1 MPRKRQNPT
10 NGARREPAPEIPP
23 LAVWFLREILP
34 LLHRRRKRASRS
46 RRHLK
51 NAGIEVLEAMRTC
64 LDDAIEWLREED
76 RPAPIKRIE
85 VQD

>member
-1 MPRKRQNPT
+1 MPRKRQNQT
-10 NGARREPAPEIPP
+10 NGARREAPEIPP
-23 LAVWFLREILP
+23 LAVWFLREIMP
-34 LLHRRRKRASRS
+34 LLQRRKRRASRS
-46 RRHLK
+46 KRHLK
-51 NAGIEVLEAMRTC
+51 NAGIEVLEAMRVC

>member
-1 MPRKRQNPT
+1 MPRKKQNPT
-10 NGARREPAPEIPP
+10 NGGRREPPEIPP
-23 LAVWFLREILP
+23 LAVWFLREIMP
-34 LLHRRRKRASRS
+34 LLQRRRKRTSRS

-51 NAGIEVLEAMRTC
+51 NAGIEVLEAMRVC

-76 RPAPIKRIE
+76 RTAPMKRIE